1 MSASERQNQPEV
13 RKFRQDALALF
24 DCAVESVRPQ
34 QLMTQALKVSEDG
47 NTVIFL

>member
-1 MSASERQNQPEV
+1 MSATERQNQPEA

-47 NTVIFL
+47 NS